1 MLIFAP
7 FSSTRSSLYFSGRT
21 NSVMVTAVQK
31 LRLARSTRV
40 ESSYGQARIQL
51 KYLYTAL
58 VIRKRLEFNM
68 RMMKSRRNS
77 RPTRKALVRLPVSP
91 SPRLPVC
98 PSARLPVCPSPRL
111 PVCPSVRSLA
121 RSPDQSETPITHAS
135 STLPIVF
142 FTHEP
147 ASVESISGSSSH
159 EGLCPSPRDAQ

>member
-77 RPTRKALVRLPVSP
+77 RPTRKALVRLPVCPSARLPVSP

-98 PSARLPVCPSPRL
+98 PSARLPVCPSARL
-111 PVCPSVRSLA
+111 PVCPSARPYA
-121 RSPDQSETPITHAS
+121 RSHARSINLRRQSPTRQARCRSYSSHTSRRAS
-135 STLPIVF
+135 SP
-142 FTHEP
+142 
-147 ASVESISGSSSH
+147 
-159 EGLCPSPRDAQ
+159 